1 MNYHANRVA
10 IWNRNNRHLEPRAII
25 QKTKKNTEGY
35 SVSMLLWNY
44 LKEQGITNIFGI
56 TGVFVYKILHK
67 IPGDIYWNNV
77 GNELFNGF
85 TAQVYGQYMNN
96 VGVLFTTSGPG
107 LATALSAV
115 KNAVHE
121 GNPLLLITGHNKN
134 AKVNDFQNINF
145 TTGLGGISNYIIRV
159 DDPML
164 IVRDVNIAYQL
175 AKNLNTGVILSIEVS
190 LESENVVPS
199 YYLPYTNMIMDTP
212 TKIAKIQNTIRFR
225 IPSTSKLLIILGK
238 GNFEDTSEV
247 ISFITNN
254 NLPYVTTWKG
264 RCDLIGGINCGRI
277 GTLGNHSANYAAY
290 HATHILIVG
299 NLSGGMTDASIFY
312 KNKFSSGILNNK
324 TYIGCLSI
332 KEYMIDSYS
341 TEPFIVSNIEN
352 ILKDLVLQ
360 TTDAWRNQLQTS
372 NDNLYVD
379 LSRKSLL
386 EEYCYAAAQIYNNDS
401 NVRAEVSVA
410 TGVGNHWL
418 GIGKYMNIQSFNK
431 WHSPTSWCSI
441 GVGVANG
448 YGMYLAQKKPVWVF
462 EGDGG
467 ALFSSSSI
475 LHLISQQQFGDN
487 IPMTITIFIDN
498 YYSAVVAGY
507 TINGYIPDSDA
518 DIGDTDGMNTNKVPT
533 ISWTT
538 IIPSNMLK
546 EFDNVI
552 DYQTYLSANPIS
564 PELRFIL
571 LKIPNYSE
579 SSIYEI
585 NYNNDY
591 TSNLVS
597 SNYQA
602 ILGTPMVLK
611 YDN

>member
-1 MNYHANRVA
+1 MVYKT
-10 IWNRNNRHLEPRAII
+10 RNNGRDVHFSFANDRSKRKSII
-25 QKTKKNTEGY
+25 ITQNTEGY

-44 LKEQGITNIFGI
+44 LKEQGITNIFGLPGGFI
-56 TGVFVYKILHK
+56 TKILHEL
-67 IPGDIYWNNV
+67 PDDIYWNDV
-77 GNELFNGF
+77 GNELTNGF

-96 VGVLFTTSGPG
+96 VGVLFTTGGPG
-107 LATALSAV
+107 LSTALSAV
-115 KNAVHE
+115 KNAVQE

-134 AKVNDFQNINF
+134 AHVNDFQNINF
-145 TTGLGGISNYIIRV
+145 TTGLGGISKYIISV
-159 DDPML
+159 DDPTL
-164 IVRDVNIAYQL
+164 IVNYVNIAYQL

-190 LESENVVPS
+190 LESVVPHH
-199 YYLPYTNMIMDTP
+199 YLPYTNMIMDTP
-212 TKIAKIQNTIRFR
+212 TKIAQIQNTIRSR

-247 ISFITNN
+247 TSFITKN

-299 NLSGGMTDASIFY
+299 NLVGGMTDSSTFY
-312 KNKFSSGILNNK
+312 KNRFSSGILNNK

-332 KEYMIDSYS
+332 TQDMIDSYS
-341 TEPFIVSNIEN
+341 TESFIVSNIEN

-360 TTDAWRNQLQTS
+360 TTDSWRTQLQTS

-379 LSRKSLL
+379 LPRKSLL
-386 EEYCYAAAQIYNNDS
+386 EEYCYTAAQIYTNDS
-401 NVRAEVSVA
+401 NVREEVSVT
-410 TGVGNHWL
+410 TGVGNHWYAL
-418 GIGKYMNIQSFNK
+418 GKYINIEPFNK
-431 WHSPTSWCSI
+431 WHSPTTWASI
-441 GVGVANG
+441 GVGVSNG

-467 ALFSSSSI
+467 ALFSSNII
-475 LHLISQQQFGDN
+475 LYLISKQQAGDS
-487 IPMTITIFIDN
+487 IPMTITIFLDN
-498 YYSAVVAGY
+498 YYSAVVSGY

-518 DIGDTDGMNTNKVPT
+518 NIHNNFMNTNRVQQ
-533 ISWTT
+533 IGWTS
-538 IIPSNMLK
+538 IIPSNMLN

-552 DYQTYLSANPIS
+552 DYQAYLSAAPIS
-564 PELRFIL
+564 DELRFIL

-585 NYNNDY
+585 NYNKEY
-591 TSNLVS
+591 TSNLAS
-597 SNYQA
+597 SNYQE
-602 ILGTPMVLK
+602 ILDSVLVLK
-611 YDN
+611 SDSN